1 MFLSYPVIGFI
12 SVFRHLLV
20 TMPVGRSTV
29 SNRTNASPAAFGDL
43 IRLRGSP
50 TDMVELVYFLFTV
63 FFFSFL
69 CFNVFGVMFMAT
81 KMIFG
86 LLCLGCIIY
95 GVYLQGE
102 GKEKFYVEKGY
113 TTPEKQLIKRI
124 LGYVMIVGGFVA
136 WVVLKHFG
144 LA

>member
-50 TDMVELVYFLFTV
+50 TDMVELVYFSFSVFLLFI
-63 FFFSFL
+63 FL
-69 CFNVFGVMFMAT
+69 SGY
-81 KMIFG
+81 G
-86 LLCLGCIIY
+86 LML
-95 GVYLQGE
+95 V
-102 GKEKFYVEKGY
+102 KEA
-113 TTPEKQLIKRI
+113 I
-124 LGYVMIVGGFVA
+124 A
-136 WVVLKHFG
+136 
-144 LA
+144 